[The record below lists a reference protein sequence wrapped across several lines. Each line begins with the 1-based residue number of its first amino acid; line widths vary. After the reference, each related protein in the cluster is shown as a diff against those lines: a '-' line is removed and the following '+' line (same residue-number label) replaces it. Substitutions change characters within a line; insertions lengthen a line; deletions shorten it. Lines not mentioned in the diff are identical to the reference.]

1 VRWYAPDDVIER
13 RRLEAWCAGVG
24 APVISGAAA
33 APVRSVA
40 LSDIV
45 FVSWNVHVGN
55 GRIRPF
61 VDDLRAG
68 HLTNGRPP
76 LQFVLLLQEVVR
88 TSGMPSGTPGA
99 RAAGQIRAAHQEDED
114 IDTIRRELHLSLV
127 YVPSMRNGSSGRNPA
142 ADRGNAILSTMPLSN
157 VTAVELPIE
166 HQRRVAIFAEV
177 GTSNTTPLQ
186 VGVIHL
192 DATDASRHLRVVR
205 TRSWR
210 ARQATALES
219 VLPSGTVVIGAD
231 LNTWSGS
238 EEPALRYFRDVFTTP
253 ATATGGSAQKPHR
266 ILDYL
271 FFRSA
276 ESATAQYETVVNKYG
291 SDHHPLIGWFNN

>member
-1 VRWYAPDDVIER
+1 MKSGISGALLLASFVTLASGCAHTVSPRMAPQTAGSCRSEEVRWYAPDDVIER

-142 ADRGNAILSTMPLSN
+142 ADRGN
-157 VTAVELPIE
+157 
-166 HQRRVAIFAEV
+166 
-177 GTSNTTPLQ
+177 
-186 VGVIHL
+186 
-192 DATDASRHLRVVR
+192 
-205 TRSWR
+205 
-210 ARQATALES
+210 
-219 VLPSGTVVIGAD
+219 
-231 LNTWSGS
+231 
-238 EEPALRYFRDVFTTP
+238 
-253 ATATGGSAQKPHR
+253 
-266 ILDYL
+266 
-271 FFRSA
+271 
-276 ESATAQYETVVNKYG
+276 
-291 SDHHPLIGWFNN
+291 